1 MSSGM
6 PTNIYGM
13 TKTISAV
20 STWNNG
26 AAASAT
32 KLYLKCIN
40 DDLDT
45 EAVYYY
51 EIQTSS
57 GLPVGN
63 GNLTMSGADYTA
75 RTDND
80 YTWGWAAAELA
91 LTLT

>member
-1 MSSGM
+1 MAHHKS
-6 PTNIYGM
+6 NGM
-13 TKTISAV
+13 TRAISPV
-20 STWNNG
+20 SAWNNG
-26 AAASAT
+26 QTVSAT

-51 EIQTSS
+51 EIQTSL
-57 GLPVGN
+57 GLPVGD
-63 GNLTMSGADYTA
+63 GNLTMSGSDYTS

-80 YTWGWAAAELA
+80 YTWDWAADELG

>member
-1 MSSGM
+1 
-6 PTNIYGM
+6 M

-26 AAASAT
+26 AAVSAT

-51 EIQTSS
+51 EMRTAADV
-57 GLPVGN
+57 PVAD
-63 GNLTMSGADYTA
+63 GNLTMSGSDYTS
-75 RTDND
+75 RTGNI
-80 YTWGWAAAELA
+80 YTWQWAADELG

>member
-1 MSSGM
+1 MCQVAHHK
-6 PTNIYGM
+6 TNGM

-26 AAASAT
+26 AAVSAT
-32 KLYLKCIN
+32 KLYLKGIN